1 MNSNILCEFEKQI
14 IVVLN
19 QLEEHE
25 KKAPSKA
32 VDLIKKRYTDTLF
45 AIKGNNLDAIKNRK
59 ISILGSVRAYLESA
73 SDYTNPMLEEMYKA
87 EGLLNKLL
95 SGI

>member
-45 AIKGNNLDAIKNRK
+45 VAII
-59 ISILGSVRAYLESA
+59 
-73 SDYTNPMLEEMYKA
+73 
-87 EGLLNKLL
+87 
-95 SGI
+95 